1 MNLPNKLTL
10 VRMAIVPVIIAL
22 YLIPFDSLGI
32 RISSYEILGSQIN
45 TVSLLVALLFA
56 VASITDFVDGK
67 IARSRNLVTTFGKFM
82 DPIADKLLVNSLLI
96 LLSFDHS
103 IPVLCTLIM
112 ISRDLVVD
120 AIRLLAVQSN
130 VVLAASQLG
139 KAKTMTQMI
148 AIGCVL
154 LDNFPFTF
162 LNIPVDLFLIIAA
175 TVISFVSGLDY
186 FIKNKHLI
194 FESI

>member
-148 AIGCVL
+148 AIVCVL
-154 LDNFPFTF
+154 LDNFPFAF
-162 LNIPVDLFLIIAA
+162 LNIPIDLFLIIAA